1 MSSNTAA
8 NMKNILGFKK
18 TMASGLSLNGNF
30 CNNDTQERSKT
41 NQPSWHEV
49 HKEAQNQGQQL

>member
-8 NMKNILGFKK
+8 NRKNITYSPLGFKK

-30 CNNDTQERSKT
+30 CNNDTQEKSKT
-41 NQPSWHEV
+41 NQPS
-49 HKEAQNQGQQL
+49 